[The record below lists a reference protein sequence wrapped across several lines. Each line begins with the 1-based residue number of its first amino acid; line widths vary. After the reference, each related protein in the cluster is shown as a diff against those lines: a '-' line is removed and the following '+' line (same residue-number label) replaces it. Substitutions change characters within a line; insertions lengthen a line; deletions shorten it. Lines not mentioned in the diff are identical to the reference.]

1 VGRLVMASRTIE
13 TIADVHD
20 LVVELAFRCSSHA
33 CRHTPASAVV
43 LLDGPVAC
51 HGGPWMACA
60 EHVASLSA
68 GNHDCVRCGEHLAVL
83 SVAGLP

>member
-1 VGRLVMASRTIE
+1 MRPSRVVE
-13 TIADVHD
+13 TLADVHD

-43 LLDGPVAC
+43 LLDGPTGC

-60 EHVASLSA
+60 AHVESLSA
-68 GNHDCVRCGEHLAVL
+68 GNHDCLCCGERLVVL
-83 SVAGLP
+83 NVAGLP